1 MGCDTVD
8 RDRDRATSLLPP
20 EASIDRGHTRVGPTT
35 VARVANTRV
44 VVIGGGIAGVSVAW
58 ALLDTSDPPGV
69 VLVEAESQLAHH
81 TTGRSAAQLIENY
94 GAGPVRPLT
103 RASLGFL
110 RSPPDDLVDG
120 PLLRPRSLLMVATE
134 QQDSI
139 VDTTLAGDPGS
150 TPSIVEITPREAAE
164 RFPPLRIE
172 RIHRAVLEPDSSDI
186 DVAGLHQAFVRGLRR
201 RGGEIR
207 TSSRVDSVEPDGAGW
222 RVHTNQG
229 ELGADLVVNAAG
241 AWGDL
246 VAETAGVAPV
256 GLRPLRRTAFMV
268 TAPSDAAGWP
278 LTADIEHH
286 WYLKPD
292 GAQLLCSP
300 GDETPSEPCDAR
312 PEEIDIAIA
321 IERINEAT
329 TLNISSIA
337 SSWAGLRTFSPDGSM
352 VLGPEPTRPTF
363 VWCVGQGGTGIQTA
377 PGAGRLVAD
386 LVEHGTPGATFDA
399 VQLDLPGLLPDR
411 FR

>member
-1 MGCDTVD
+1 MTGE
-8 RDRDRATSLLPP
+8 R
-20 EASIDRGHTRVGPTT
+20 I
-35 VARVANTRV
+35 
-44 VVIGGGIAGVSVAW
+44 VVIGGGIAGVSAAW
-58 ALLDTSDPPGV
+58 ALLDTANRPQV
-69 VLVEAESQLAHH
+69 VLVETEPHLAHH

-103 RASLGFL
+103 AASLPFL
-110 RSPPDDLVDG
+110 RTPPGDLVDS
-120 PLLRPRSLLMVATE
+120 PLLRARSLLMVATAD
-134 QQDSI
+134 QDGV
-139 VDTTLAGDPGS
+139 VDATLAGDPAT
-150 TPSIVEITPREAAE
+150 TPTIVEVTPAEAVR

-207 TSSRVDSVEPDGAGW
+207 TSTRVDSAEPDGAGW
-222 RVHTNQG
+222 RVHTTQG
-229 ELGADLVVNAAG
+229 ELHADLIVNAAG
-241 AWGDL
+241 AWGDV
-246 VAETAGVAPV
+246 VARTAGVAPI

-268 TAPSDAAGWP
+268 PAPHGDADWP

-312 PEEIDIAIA
+312 PDEIDIAIA
-321 IERINEAT
+321 IDRINEAT
-329 TLNISSIA
+329 TLNIRSIS

-352 VLGPEPTRPTF
+352 VIGPEPSRPGF

-386 LVEHGTPGATFDA
+386 LVERGAPGPAFESVT
-399 VQLDLPGLLPDR
+399 LDLAGLLPDR

>member
-1 MGCDTVD
+1 M
-8 RDRDRATSLLPP
+8 
-20 EASIDRGHTRVGPTT
+20 
-35 VARVANTRV
+35 
-44 VVIGGGIAGVSVAW
+44 VIGGGIAGVSAAW
-58 ALLDTSDPPGV
+58 ALLEAPDPPDV
-69 VLVEAESQLAHH
+69 VLVETESQLAQH

-103 RASLGFL
+103 AASLGFL

-120 PLLRPRSLLMVATE
+120 PLLRPRSLLMVAAAH
-134 QQDSI
+134 QDAV
-139 VDTTLAGDPGS
+139 VDATLAGDPS
-150 TPSIVEITPREAAE
+150 TIPTIVEITPDEAVG

-172 RIHRAVLEPDSSDI
+172 RIARAVIEPDSSDI
-186 DVAGLHQAFVRGLRR
+186 DVAGLHQAFVRGIRR

-207 TSSRVDSVEPDGAGW
+207 TSTRVDSAEPDGTGW
-222 RVHTNQG
+222 RVHTGQG
-229 ELGADLVVNAAG
+229 DLGADLVVNAAG

-246 VAETAGVAPV
+246 VARTAGVEPV

-268 TAPSDAAGWP
+268 PAPDRDAVDWP
-278 LTADIEHH
+278 LTADIEHR

-292 GAQLLCSP
+292 GTQLLCSP

-321 IERINEAT
+321 IDRINEAT
-329 TLNISSIA
+329 TLNIRSIS
-337 SSWAGLRTFSPDGSM
+337 SSWAGLRTFSSDGSM
-352 VLGPEPTRPTF
+352 VIGPEPSRPNF

-386 LVEHGTPGATFDA
+386 LVVRGAPGPSFAE
-399 VQLDLPGLLPDR
+399 VRLDLAGLLPDR

>member
-1 MGCDTVD
+1 MSQPRTV
-8 RDRDRATSLLPP
+8 A
-20 EASIDRGHTRVGPTT
+20 TT
-35 VARVANTRV
+35 VTLMSGTRV
-44 VVIGGGIAGVSVAW
+44 VVIGGGIAGVSAAS
-58 ALLDTSDPPGV
+58 ALLDTPNPPEV
-69 VLVEAESQLAHH
+69 VVVETESQLAHH

-103 RASLGFL
+103 TASLRFL
-110 RSPPDDLVDG
+110 RTPPHDLVDA
-120 PLLRPRSLLMVATE
+120 PLLQPRSLLMVASDE
-134 QQDSI
+134 QHEI
-139 VDTTLAGDPGS
+139 VDTMLAGDPTN
-150 TPSIVEITPREAAE
+150 TPSIVEITPSEAVE

-172 RIHRAVLEPDSSDI
+172 RIHRALLEPDSSDI
-186 DVAGLHQAFVRGLRR
+186 DVAGLHQAFVRSLRR
-201 RGGEIR
+201 QGGEIR
-207 TSSRVDSVEPDGAGW
+207 TSTRVDSAKPDGSGW

-229 ELGADLVVNAAG
+229 DFGADLIVNAAG
-241 AWGDL
+241 AWGDV
-246 VAETAGVAPV
+246 VARTAGVTPI
-256 GLRPLRRTAFMV
+256 GLLPLRRTAFMV
-268 TAPSDAAGWP
+268 RAPSGDAADWP

-286 WYLKPD
+286 WYVKPD

-312 PEEIDIAIA
+312 ADEIDIAIA

-329 TLNISSIA
+329 TLNIRSIA

-352 VLGPEPTRPTF
+352 VIGPEPSCPNF

-386 LVEHGTPGATFDA
+386 LIEHGTPGSVFDDA
-399 VQLDLPGLLPDR
+399 QLDLAGLLPDR

>member
-1 MGCDTVD
+1 MAGE
-8 RDRDRATSLLPP
+8 R
-20 EASIDRGHTRVGPTT
+20 I
-35 VARVANTRV
+35 
-44 VVIGGGIAGVSVAW
+44 VVIGGGIAGVSAAW
-58 ALLDTSDPPGV
+58 ALLDTAGAPQV
-69 VLVEAESQLAHH
+69 VLVETEPHLAHH

-103 RASLGFL
+103 AASLPFL
-110 RSPPDDLVDG
+110 RMPPGDLVDG
-120 PLLRPRSLLMVATE
+120 PLLRARSLLMVATVD
-134 QQDSI
+134 QDGV
-139 VDTTLAGDPGS
+139 VDATLAGDPTT
-150 TPSIVEITPREAAE
+150 TPTIVEITPGEAVR

-207 TSSRVDSVEPDGAGW
+207 TSTRVDSAEPDGAGW
-222 RVHTNQG
+222 RVHTTQG
-229 ELGADLVVNAAG
+229 DLHADLIVNAAG

-246 VAETAGVAPV
+246 VARTAGVAPI

-268 TAPSDAAGWP
+268 PAPDGDADWP

-292 GAQLLCSP
+292 GPQLLCSP

-312 PEEIDIAIA
+312 PDGIDIAIA
-321 IERINEAT
+321 IDRINEAT
-329 TLNISSIA
+329 TLNIRSIS

-352 VLGPEPTRPTF
+352 VIGPEPSRPSF

-386 LVEHGTPGATFDA
+386 LVLRGGPGPSFEA
-399 VQLDLPGLLPDR
+399 VRLDLAGLLPDR